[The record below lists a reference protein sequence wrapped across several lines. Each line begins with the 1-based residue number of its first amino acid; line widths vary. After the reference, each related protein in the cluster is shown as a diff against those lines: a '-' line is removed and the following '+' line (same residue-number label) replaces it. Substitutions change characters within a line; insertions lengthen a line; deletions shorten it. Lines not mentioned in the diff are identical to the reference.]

1 VNSKASGDEDSIL
14 AACVQMRVGPDK
26 ERNLRTAFHW
36 VRTAAEQGAR
46 LVVLP
51 ELFSWRGTPAASA
64 AAAESLEGR
73 TVDALA
79 HLAAETQ
86 VTLVAGSLL
95 EAAGPDQALPFN
107 TTVVF
112 GPDGAQ
118 LGLYR
123 KMHLFD
129 LDVPGG
135 PVEKE
140 SERFQAGDQ
149 PVCVS
154 TPVGKI
160 GLSICYD
167 LRFPELYRELV
178 RAGAEILVA
187 PAAFTAHTGAAHWE
201 VLLRARAIENQC
213 WVLAAAQAGPVASG
227 TEVWGHSAVID
238 PWGSI
243 LDLRAGGEGLA
254 SAVLDRAFAREVRTQ
269 LPCLQ
274 NRRISL

>member
-1 VNSKASGDEDSIL
+1 MTSKAPVGEESIL
-14 AACVQMRVGPDK
+14 AACVQMRVGSDK
-26 ERNLRTAFHW
+26 KRNLQTASHW
-36 VRTAAEQGAR
+36 VRVAADQGAR

-51 ELFSWRGTPAASA
+51 ELFFWRGRSEQRASV
-64 AAAESLEGR
+64 AEPLEGP
-73 TVDALA
+73 TATFLSA
-79 HLAAETQ
+79 LAAETGI
-86 VTLVAGSLL
+86 TLVAGSLL
-95 EAAGPDQALPFN
+95 ESGPSAGDLPFN
-107 TTVVF
+107 TSLVF
-112 GPDGAQ
+112 GPTGER
-118 LGLYR
+118 LGVYR
-123 KMHLFD
+123 KIHLFD
-129 LDVPGG
+129 LEIPGG

-140 SERFQAGDQ
+140 SERFAAGSR

-178 RAGAEILVA
+178 SAGAEILVA

-213 WVLAAAQAGPVASG
+213 WMLAAAQAGPVASG
-227 TEVWGHSAVID
+227 TEVWGHSTLVD

-243 LDLRAGGEGLA
+243 LGLLEQGDGLA
-254 SAVLDRAFAREVRTQ
+254 VATLDRNRAREVREQ

-274 NRRISL
+274 HRRKF

>member
-1 VNSKASGDEDSIL
+1 MTSKAPVGEDSVL
-14 AACVQMRVGPDK
+14 AACVQMRVGSDK
-26 ERNLRTAFHW
+26 ERNLRTAFDL
-36 VRTAAEQGAR
+36 VRKAADQGVR

-51 ELFSWRGTPAASA
+51 ELFSWRGATAQMA

-73 TVDALA
+73 TVEL
-79 HLAAETQ
+79 LSEVAAEMG
-86 VTLVAGSLL
+86 VTLVAGSIL
-95 EAAGPDQALPFN
+95 EAAGTADALPFN
-107 TTVVF
+107 TMVVL
-112 GPDGAQ
+112 GPDGAR
-118 LGLYR
+118 LGVYR

-129 LDVPGG
+129 LEVPGG

-140 SERFQAGDQ
+140 SARFQAGHQ

-178 RAGAEILVA
+178 REGAEILVT
-187 PAAFTAHTGAAHWE
+187 PAAFTAHTGPAHWE

-213 WVLAAAQAGPVASG
+213 WMLAAAQVGPVTSG
-227 TEVWGHSAVID
+227 TEVWGHSALID

-243 LDLRAGGEGLA
+243 LDLRAEGEGLA
-254 SAVLDRAFAREVRTQ
+254 MAVLDRSLGRAVRQQ

-274 NRRISL
+274 HRRISL

>member
-1 VNSKASGDEDSIL
+1 
-14 AACVQMRVGPDK
+14 MRVGPDK

-36 VRTAAEQGAR
+36 VRTAAQQGAR

-51 ELFSWRGTPAASA
+51 EVFLWRGPPAESA
-64 AAAESLEGR
+64 AAAESLDGP
-73 TVDALA
+73 TVGLLSA
-79 HLAAETQ
+79 LAAETQ

-95 EAAGPDQALPFN
+95 ESGAMPRDLPFN

-112 GPDGAQ
+112 GPDGAR
-118 LGLYR
+118 LGVYR

-129 LDVPGG
+129 LEVPGG
-135 PVEKE
+135 PSEKE
-140 SERFQAGDQ
+140 SERFQAGSQ
-149 PVCVS
+149 PVCLA

-178 RAGAEILVA
+178 RQGAEILVA
-187 PAAFTAHTGAAHWE
+187 PAAFTAHTGVAHWE

-213 WVLAAAQAGPVASG
+213 WMLAPAQAGPVLSG
-227 TEVWGHSAVID
+227 TEVWGHSMLID

-243 LDLRAGGEGLA
+243 LDLRATGEGLA
-254 SAVLDRAFAREVRTQ
+254 LAVLDRARAREVREQ
-269 LPCLQ
+269 LPCLEH
-274 NRRISL
+274 RRVFL